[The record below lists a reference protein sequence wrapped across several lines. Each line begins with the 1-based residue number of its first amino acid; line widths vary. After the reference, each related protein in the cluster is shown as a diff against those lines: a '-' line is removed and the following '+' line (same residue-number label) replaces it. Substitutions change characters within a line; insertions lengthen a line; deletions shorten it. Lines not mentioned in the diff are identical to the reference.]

1 LSDNNKEKWIMAEV
15 KVLKEEGLKHE
26 FSVVIPAKAVDDQK
40 QVRLTEISKTAKMQG
55 FRPGKVPMTVLEQ
68 NYGKEAYGEALNKV
82 VSEAVEKTMTDNKIR
97 PALQPEVEWGNAEEG
112 KDIDFILRIEAL
124 PNVEVK
130 DFGTLAFER
139 PVADVEDAKVDEAV
153 LKITKR
159 MRQPES
165 VTDESTA
172 EMGDI
177 LVIDFDGSVDGEK
190 FPGMKD
196 ENHSLELGSKSFI
209 DTFEEQLVGSKVGD
223 KKTINVT
230 FPEKYHAAELAGK
243 KAAFDVVVKEL
254 RRHKPIE
261 LNDALG
267 KEMGFPSLDKL
278 RERIKDDM
286 DVDYKRV
293 GRSVVKRALMDE
305 LAKIYTF
312 AVPEG
317 LLETEFEGIWK
328 QIDEARKKNDLPEE
342 DKNKSEEELRT
353 EYRSIAERRIRLGL
367 LLAEVATQN
376 KIEVTNNE
384 LRAALTAEAR
394 RYPGQEKAVFEY
406 YTKTR
411 GAIERIRAPILEEKV
426 VDFIIDK
433 AKIAD
438 KTVTAEELLAMPE
451 EE

>member
-1 LSDNNKEKWIMAEV
+1 MAEV